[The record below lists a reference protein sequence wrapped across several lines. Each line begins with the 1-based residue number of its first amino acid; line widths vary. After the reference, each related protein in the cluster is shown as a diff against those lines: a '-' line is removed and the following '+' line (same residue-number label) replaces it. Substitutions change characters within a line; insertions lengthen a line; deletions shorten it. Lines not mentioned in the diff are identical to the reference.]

1 MTIFDAAERYRS
13 EGVPLVILAGAS
25 YGQGS
30 SRDWAAKGP
39 LLLGVRAVL
48 AKSFERIH
56 RGNLVGMGVM
66 PIVFRPAEGASELG
80 LTGQESYTIS
90 IPAGTPLLPKCDVL
104 VRAEHPD
111 GKVQTFTAKCRIDS
125 PAELEYYESGGI
137 LPVCPRPPCGVGL
150 GADGR
155 RGFRGESGV
164 SRSRWVIRLRAAT
177 SLRWGREVANPFRSH
192 PGLEQQGRVAHHLR
206 HRFGLPGVAP
216 CRAAGTSS
224 ASSRRI
230 SSSTVVGAIPHIE
243 IPWSRTVS

>member
-1 MTIFDAAERYRS
+1 MRGTLANVRLKNRLAGGKEGGFTTHQPSGAPLTIFDAAERYRS
-13 EGVPLVILAGAS
+13 EGVPLVILAGSS

-137 LPVCPRPPCGVGL
+137 LPYALDRL
-150 GADGR
+150 A
-155 RGFRGESGV
+155 ESG
-164 SRSRWVIRLRAAT
+164 
-177 SLRWGREVANPFRSH
+177 
-192 PGLEQQGRVAHHLR
+192 
-206 HRFGLPGVAP
+206 
-216 CRAAGTSS
+216 
-224 ASSRRI
+224 
-230 SSSTVVGAIPHIE
+230 
-243 IPWSRTVS
+243 